1 MEIGKTI
8 VKCADAKAS
17 DVHIQAGS
25 VATCRIDGVLRKL
38 DAAPYEKGDVE
49 TFCRTIARDD
59 QWETLERERHVDFS
73 WQPDEDHRF
82 RVNLY
87 FQRETLSGAFRTL
100 PMTIPSFESLNL
112 PKVLLEMAEEER
124 GLVLLTGTTSS
135 GKSTTLAAMIDHI
148 NATMRKKIV
157 TVEDPIEFLHQ
168 DKKSFISQREL
179 GPDTH
184 SFSDA
189 LRGAMRQDPDVIFI
203 GELRDYETMV
213 TAIRAAD
220 TGHMVFSTVHSA
232 NASQTLQRLIAVFP
246 PAERELLILQ
256 LSTNLQGIISLRL
269 ANRVEEQ
276 GGGRIPVAEIMRNT
290 PIIRK
295 LIVEERYAEIT
306 TAISSA
312 ELGMQTFDQHL
323 VELADNGLLRNR
335 EAIRHASNPES
346 VATMLRGVRVQETG
360 RILGG

>member
-1 MEIGKTI
+1 MAIGKTI
-8 VKCADAKAS
+8 VKCADARAS
-17 DVHIQAGS
+17 DVHVQAGS
-25 VATCRIDGVLRKL
+25 APTCRIEGGLRKL
-38 DAAPYEKGDVE
+38 DAAPYEKEEVE
-49 TFCRTIARDD
+49 TFFRSIMRDD
-59 QWETLERERHVDFS
+59 QWETLQRERYFDFA

-82 RVNLY
+82 RVNMY

-100 PMTIPSFESLNL
+100 PMTIPPFESLNL
-112 PKVLLEMAEEER
+112 PRVILEMAEEER

-148 NATMRKKIV
+148 NETMRKKIV
-157 TVEDPIEFLHQ
+157 TVEDPIEFLHK

-189 LRGAMRQDPDVIFI
+189 LRAAMRQDPDVIFI

-213 TAIRAAD
+213 TALRAAD
-220 TGHMVFSTVHSA
+220 TGHLVFSTVHSA
-232 NASQTLQRLIAVFP
+232 NAAQTLQRLIAVFP

-256 LSTNLQGIISLRL
+256 LSTNMQGIISMRL
-269 ANRVEEQ
+269 ATRLEEK
-276 GGGRIPVAEIMRNT
+276 GAGRIPVTEILRST

-335 EAIRHASNPES
+335 EAIRLASNPEN
-346 VATMLRGVRVQETG
+346 VATMLRGVRSQEAG